1 VKLKGKVEAYLKS
14 LMGEGRVLHFS
25 LFDPEK
31 IHDLNKLYQTAK
43 FLYDGGTSAFLIGGT
58 LGVSQR
64 FLDSVLEI
72 LEDFDIPKILFPSNI
87 NLISDK
93 ADAIL
98 YMSMLN
104 SDELY
109 YVIGAQVTAAPLVK
123 HSGLEALPTAYIII
137 GHGGTAAHVGRA
149 RPIPYENV
157 GLAIAYALAA
167 ELLGMR
173 YVYLE
178 AGSGAP
184 EPVRPEMVKAVK
196 EATNVTLIVGGGI
209 RSAEKAVELAKA
221 GANIIVTG
229 NIIEKD
235 EIKAT
240 QIIKAISD
248 LRIRNAVE

>member
-1 VKLKGKVEAYLKS
+1 MKLKGKVEAYLKS
-14 LMGEGRVLHFS
+14 LMSEGRVLHFS

-43 FLYDGGTSAFLIGGT
+43 ILYDGGTSAFLIGGT

-98 YMSMLN
+98 FMSMLN

-109 YVIGAQVTAAPLVK
+109 YVIGAQVIAAPLVK
-123 HSGLEALPTAYIII
+123 LSGLEALPTAYIII

-157 GLAIAYALAA
+157 SLAIAYALTA

-235 EIKAT
+235 EIKAI
-240 QIIKAISD
+240 QIIKAISG

>member
-1 VKLKGKVEAYLKS
+1 
-14 LMGEGRVLHFS
+14 
-25 LFDPEK
+25 
-31 IHDLNKLYQTAK
+31 
-43 FLYDGGTSAFLIGGT
+43 
-58 LGVSQR
+58 
-64 FLDSVLEI
+64 
-72 LEDFDIPKILFPSNI
+72 
-87 NLISDK
+87 
-93 ADAIL
+93 
-98 YMSMLN
+98 MSMLN

-109 YVIGAQVTAAPLVK
+109 YVIGAQVIAAPLVK
-123 HSGLEALPTAYIII
+123 LSGLEALPTAYIII

-157 GLAIAYALAA
+157 SLAIAYALAA

-184 EPVRPEMVKAVK
+184 EPVRPEMVKAVR

-235 EIKAT
+235 EIKAI
-240 QIIKAISD
+240 QIIKAISG